1 MTKMTKAEAQRAW
14 NRKEKAA
21 KFLGMMDE
29 TSLLVSALES
39 VTFGDMEEIE
49 SEDVRALWE
58 TIGEV
63 KKAGSVQQFQLIRRS
78 ETAKKVIAAKLRE
91 MADALDIV

>member
-1 MTKMTKAEAQRAW
+1 MTQAEAQRAR
-14 NRKEKAA
+14 NKKEKAA
-21 KFLGMMDE
+21 RFLGMMDE
-29 TSLLVSALES
+29 TSVLVSALEV
-39 VTFGDMEEIE
+39 VTFGDLEEVE

-63 KKAGSVQQFQLIRRS
+63 KKADSVQQFQLIKRS

-91 MADALDIV
+91 MADALEIL